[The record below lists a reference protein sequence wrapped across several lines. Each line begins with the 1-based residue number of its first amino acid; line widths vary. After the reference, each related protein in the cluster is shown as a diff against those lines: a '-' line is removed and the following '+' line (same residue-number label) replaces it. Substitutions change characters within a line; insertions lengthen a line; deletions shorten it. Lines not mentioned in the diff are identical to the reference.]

1 MQAESHYD
9 VLGVSPDVSQDKIHR
24 AYTQL
29 LRTCQEEP
37 DTPELRAFLSR
48 AKIAYQVL
56 SHPESRAAYHRQQE
70 MEGPPKRTWVVPSE
84 DKMHPAFWIG
94 VMTLIFGIPGL
105 VLSALWAMFTR
116 RKEVPHRE

>member
-1 MQAESHYD
+1 M
-9 VLGVSPDVSQDKIHR
+9 
-24 AYTQL
+24 
-29 LRTCQEEP
+29 
-37 DTPELRAFLSR
+37 
-48 AKIAYQVL
+48 AYQVL
-56 SHPESRAAYHRQQE
+56 SHPESRAAYHRRLE
-70 MEGPPKRTWVVPSE
+70 MEGPPRRTWAVPSE